1 MLGNSGQAGNH
12 VLDQFLVPSGQVSGR
27 TLRLPHHGRESI
39 RQRMNRLLDQI
50 EQEADKQNWQ
60 FAREPAEEVL
70 GFASDNADARA
81 FTAVE
86 GKLLRYPEPVAIV
99 GVVQGLLK

>member
-1 MLGNSGQAGNH
+1 M
-12 VLDQFLVPSGQVSGR
+12 LDQFLEPSGQVSRR

-39 RQRMNRLLDQI
+39 PQRMNRLLDQI

-60 FAREPAEEVL
+60 FAR
-70 GFASDNADARA
+70 DNADARA